1 MNCRRVS
8 NLLSAYMDA
17 ELAGAEMLEI
27 RAHLDRCP
35 TCQREYESLLQT
47 KRLLGSLALRMP
59 RVEFEAALVGGVE
72 RASHPVL
79 RWMPSWLTAWREG
92 VSLPLLRPRPAVTAL
107 ALSVAGLLL
116 ATARLETSREARMAA
131 AAPAVSAGYQVY
143 PTYVGP
149 LSVRQYAPPLTDP
162 SPLRWD
168 GNRPRTAG
176 SAANAPY
183 LLTVSVK

>member
-35 TCQREYESLLQT
+35 TCLSEYESLLHT

-59 RVEFEAALVGGVE
+59 RTDFETTLTASAE
-72 RASHPVL
+72 RAAHPVM
-79 RWMPSWLTAWREG
+79 RWMPSWLAAWRDG
-92 VSLPLLRPRPAVTAL
+92 IVAPVRPRPVVTAL

-116 ATARLETSREARMAA
+116 ATVRLETSQEVRRATPVAYPRYE
-131 AAPAVSAGYQVY
+131 VY
-143 PTYVGP
+143 PTYVGQ
-149 LSVRQYAPPLTDP
+149 LSVRQHAPPLSDP
-162 SPLRWD
+162 SPLRW
-168 GNRPRTAG
+168 NRNRARTAENRN
-176 SAANAPY
+176 SPY
-183 LLTVSVK
+183 LLTVHAK